1 MHTPAPFRTPDP
13 RSPNPIIRPCDEH
26 DVEAVTEIYRHH
38 VLHSPATFE
47 IEPPGCDEMA
57 RRRREIVGT
66 GFPYLVATRG
76 REIVGYAYAG
86 PYRPRPA
93 YRSTVENSVYI
104 RPGCERQGVGRILL
118 RALLS
123 ECESRGFRQVVAVI
137 GDSANLASIG
147 LHEQHGFRMV
157 GTLQSVG
164 FKFGRW
170 LDSVLMQ
177 RDLGAGDRE
186 PP

>member
-1 MHTPAPFRTPDP
+1 MDTSPAFRTADPDLP
-13 RSPNPIIRPCDEH
+13 VLAIRPSGEQ
-26 DVEAVTEIYRHH
+26 DVDAITEIYGHH

-47 IEPPGCDEMA
+47 IEPPSRDEMA
-57 RRRREIVGT
+57 RRRHDLVGK
-66 GFPYLVATRG
+66 GFPYLVATRAG
-76 REIVGYAYAG
+76 DIVGYAYVA

-93 YRSTVENSVYI
+93 YRNTVENSVYV
-104 RPGCERQGVGRILL
+104 RPGCERQGVGRALL
-118 RALLS
+118 RVLLAD
-123 ECESRGFRQVVAVI
+123 CERSGFRQVIAVI

-147 LHEQHGFRMV
+147 LHERSGFRLA
-157 GTLQSVG
+157 GTLRSVG

-177 RDLGAGDRE
+177 RDLGAGERT